1 MTSPARDPIRDASW
15 QAYDTFRSAPEP
27 IRRAARTAIED
38 GNQETFI
45 SLVTEFLQTP
55 VSGHMQPRLA
65 PEVLNRVDW
74 DWLGGGDLPRPP
86 PHHRGPPPPP
96 PPPPPAPPPGKF

>member
-1 MTSPARDPIRDASW
+1 MTSPAPDPNRDASW
-15 QAYDTFRSAPEP
+15 QAYDAFRAAPEP

-74 DWLGGGDLPRPP
+74 DWLAGEYLAGPYPNDGGLPPPIPRP
-86 PHHRGPPPPP
+86 
-96 PPPPPAPPPGKF
+96 

>member
-15 QAYDTFRSAPEP
+15 QAYEAFRSAPGP

-45 SLVTEFLQTP
+45 SLVTEFLQAP
-55 VSGHMQPRLA
+55 NSGDMHSRLA

-74 DWLGGGDLPRPP
+74 DWLSAESL
-86 PHHRGPPPPP
+86 
-96 PPPPPAPPPGKF
+96 PPPAPTDQDVPPPNPRP